1 MYALLL
7 ASWALAAPKTPPPP
21 DLTRLEKSVVRL
33 TNTSQRSDWRTP
45 WNPGRPSRSSGSGF
59 VIEGGRILT
68 NAHVVSDSKNLVMY
82 LHGDANPYDA
92 RIIAIGH
99 DCDLALVEP
108 VDKSILKDL
117 LPLTFGDMPA
127 MGQEVQTLGYP
138 AGGRWLSNTRG
149 IVSRIDV
156 TASVHSGGSSHI
168 SVQTDAAIN
177 PGNSGGPV
185 LRDGKVAGVAFQ
197 GIGSLE
203 NTGFFIPPPIVSH
216 FLQDVAEGDGYE
228 GFPKLD
234 INMSNLDSPAARRR
248 AGMAE
253 TESGV
258 RIDFVHPKSPALGV
272 LRAGD
277 ILLTLDGETVGNDGT
292 FAFGDQRLQMPAILD
307 RFHVGGEIAARVLRQ
322 GARLDLKVPLATSVY
337 PDRAYE
343 TLPRYLVYAGLVF
356 VPLEREYV
364 ETMGTSTDNDI
375 LYEYAVRQL
384 EHPDAALPGRVVLFR
399 RLDHQVNAT
408 LGVSAH
414 IIIDTINGVEV
425 HTLAEVVQAL
435 EGNTAKHHVIEFAYL
450 DRVGVLDRAAAE
462 AAHPEIL
469 QQYAV
474 PKDRRL

>member
-1 MYALLL
+1 MFALLFGSL
-7 ASWALAAPKTPPPP
+7 ATAAPKPPPVS
-21 DLTRLEKSVVRL
+21 DLAKLEKSVVRL
-33 TNTSQRSDWRTP
+33 ANTSQRSDWRVP
-45 WNPGRPSRSSGSGF
+45 WNPGRTSRASGSGF

-68 NAHVVSDSKNLVMY
+68 NAHVVADSKNLVLY

-92 RIIAIGH
+92 KIIAIGH

-117 LPLTFGDMPA
+117 VPLAFGDMPK
-127 MGQEVQTLGYP
+127 MGEEVQTLGYP

-156 TASVHSGGSSHI
+156 TASVHSGGSSHLSI
-168 SVQTDAAIN
+168 QTDAAIN

-185 LRDGKVAGVAFQ
+185 LKGGKVAGVAFQ

-203 NTGFFIPPPIVSH
+203 NTGFFIPPSVVQH
-216 FLQDVAEGDGYE
+216 FLDDVAEGDGYE

-234 INMSNLDSPAARRR
+234 VNLSNLDSPAARRR
-248 AGMAE
+248 AGMNDGE
-253 TESGV
+253 TGV

-272 LRAGD
+272 LKAGD
-277 ILLTLDGETVGNDGT
+277 ILLTLGGEIVGNDGT
-292 FAFGDQRLQMPAILD
+292 FAFEDQRLQMPAILD
-307 RFHVGGEIAARVLRQ
+307 RFDVGDTIVARVLRK
-322 GARLDLKVPLATSVY
+322 GERLDLNVPLATSVY

-343 TLPRYLVYAGLVF
+343 TLPTYYVYAGLVF
-356 VPLEREYV
+356 VPLNREYV

-384 EHPDAALPGRVVLFR
+384 ESPDAPLPGRVVLFR

-408 LGVSAH
+408 LGVAAH

-425 HTLAEVVQAL
+425 HTLADVAKAI
-435 EGNTAKHHVIEFAYL
+435 EGNQAEHHVIEFAYL
-450 DRVGVLDRAAAE
+450 DRVGVLDRKEAD
-462 AAHPEIL
+462 AAHPLIL
-469 QQYAV
+469 EQYAV